1 MQTICRESRG
11 EVIIQSSLIA
21 LAFGMILIAAPAHA
35 EKLTVWLVG
44 DDKAPK
50 VLKPAVDAFKDRNP
64 GVEFEV
70 RAIPWGD
77 AMTKYSAA
85 IASKTGP
92 DILTGGLSYGI
103 ELGAKGGLVDL
114 AQKAPDLVAFLDK
127 KANKGIMRSIRNS
140 NGAMYALPYDI
151 SVQLQLYRTDM
162 VAKPPATWN
171 EFTAAVA
178 EQRAAGNKGWAQ
190 QWGNMGWIGFFPYL
204 LQAGGSFYDAQCTKA
219 TLASP
224 EAVKAL
230 RYYASFYTDLKAP
243 SDTWPDVET
252 GLESGTY
259 PLAQTGSWVFTSL
272 DASRKKIVGKWSV
285 AKLPAGPTG
294 KSTAFLGGTVI
305 GVTSLSTHPDLAI
318 SFLRTLY
325 DSAIAK
331 QMINASFSQK
341 LLWLPGGREDL
352 IGSANLPVDRKRA
365 LLAQLEDAEGP
376 PNCKGWEAVD
386 PAVTRAIQQVVLG
399 GADPE
404 EALAAAAEKM
414 NRALAK

>member
-1 MQTICRESRG
+1 MQTVCREIGGKVLIRN
-11 EVIIQSSLIA
+11 SLIA
-21 LAFGMILIAAPAHA
+21 LAFGMILIASPALA
-35 EKLTVWLVG
+35 EKLTIWLVG

-50 VLKPAVDAFKDRNP
+50 VLQPAVDAFKDQHP
-64 GVEFEV
+64 SVEFEV

-77 AMTKYSAA
+77 AMTKYSSA

-92 DILTGGLSYGI
+92 DIITGGLSYGI
-103 ELGAKGGLVDL
+103 ALGAKGGLVDL
-114 AQKAPDLVAFLDK
+114 VKSAPDMVALLDK

-140 NGAMYALPYDI
+140 DGAIYAVPYDI

-162 VAKPPATWN
+162 VAKPPATWK
-171 EFTAAVA
+171 EFVSVVA
-178 EQRAAGNKGWAQ
+178 KQQALGNKGWAQ
-190 QWGNMGWIGFFPYL
+190 QFGNMGWMGFFPYL
-204 LQAGGSFYDAQCTKA
+204 MQAGGSFYDAHCTKV
-219 TLASP
+219 TLNSP

-230 RYYASFYTDLKAP
+230 QYYATLYNQLKAP
-243 SDTWPDVET
+243 TDTWPDVET

-259 PLAQTGSWVFTSL
+259 PLTQTGSWVFTSL
-272 DASRKKIVGKWSV
+272 DVSRKKIVGKWSV

-331 QMINASFSQK
+331 LMINASFNQK

-352 IGSANLPVDRKRA
+352 IESVNLPEDRKRA
-365 LLAQLEDAEGP
+365 LLAQLKDAEGP

-399 GADPE
+399 GTDPE

>member
-11 EVIIQSSLIA
+11 EVIIRSSLIA
-21 LAFGMILIAAPAHA
+21 LAFGMILISAQAHA

-50 VLKPAVDAFKDRNP
+50 VLQPAVDAFKDRNP

-70 RAIPWGD
+70 RAIPWSD

-85 IASKTGP
+85 IASKSGP
-92 DILTGGLSYGI
+92 DIITGGLSYGI

-162 VAKPPATWN
+162 VAKPPATWD

-178 EQRAAGNKGWAQ
+178 RQRAAGNKGWAQ
-190 QWGNMGWIGFFPYL
+190 QWGNMGWMGFFPYL

-230 RYYASFYTDLKAP
+230 RYYASLYTDLKAP

-272 DASRKKIVGKWSV
+272 DVSRKKIVGKWSV

-318 SFLRTLY
+318 GFLRTLY

-331 QMINASFSQK
+331 QMIDASFNQK

-352 IGSANLPVDRKRA
+352 IEYANLPADRKRA
-365 LLAQLEDAEGP
+365 LLAQLKDAEGP